1 MFTVT
6 ELCSTDY
13 LNVLNKTESQVIL
26 ILNDNSLEIY
36 HLVQRIL
43 NMNIQLWYYS
53 TDRHDFIA
61 QPQNHIKKKH
71 TQI

>member
-26 ILNDNSLEIY
+26 ILNDNFLEIY

-61 QPQNHIKKKH
+61 QP
-71 TQI
+71 

>member
-26 ILNDNSLEIY
+26 ILNDNFLEIY

-43 NMNIQLWYYS
+43 NMNIQLW
-53 TDRHDFIA
+53 
-61 QPQNHIKKKH
+61 
-71 TQI
+71 